1 MGAWVGG
8 SVGAAVGGSVG
19 AAVGGSV
26 GAAVGGSVGA
36 AVGGS
41 VGAAVGGSVGA
52 SVGGSVGAA
61 RSCQVWP
68 LIQYYFKTAI
78 FAITVPIGYSNLG
91 YSGPAAYS
99 DLKPRDEPP
108 SVHK

>member
-1 MGAWVGG
+1 M
-8 SVGAAVGGSVG
+8 GAAVGGSVG

-61 RSCQVWP
+61 RSCRVWP
-68 LIQYYFKTAI
+68 LIQYSFKTAI
-78 FAITVPIGYSNLG
+78 FAINYQTSKPDYKG
-91 YSGPAAYS
+91 
-99 DLKPRDEPP
+99 LKLCSAGE
-108 SVHK
+108 